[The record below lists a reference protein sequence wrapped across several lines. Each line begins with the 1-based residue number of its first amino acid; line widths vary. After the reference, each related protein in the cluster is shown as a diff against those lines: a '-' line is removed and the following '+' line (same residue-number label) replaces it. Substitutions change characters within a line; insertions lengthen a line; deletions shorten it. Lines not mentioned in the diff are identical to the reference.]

1 MADYDTLID
10 ELIKTKPKRQ
20 QWLEKTPLF
29 AKTSGLVGGTALET
43 SELSA
48 AQLLA
53 VAETKLVDR
62 DFLATLSLKD
72 KDLPDV
78 LTGKYDPEA
87 AFKLAYEAMG
97 NSLSTTIT
105 DVLNAVQQCAFDVEN
120 YWPEILDWKL
130 RNDTSTDAFR
140 EYILVMES
148 ANIETNAAYTTLRGQ
163 LANIAAQI
171 EALTGLPTDITPQ
184 VAAVYKLSNA
194 FDALTGGGEF
204 HELFTLRA
212 RKHDTLGQYP
222 RPAGAIVTTKHTGP
236 LSQLSDLIKAKK
248 GSKTNRRRYWA
259 QWVQVIDG
267 LDMALDALE
276 LYINFG
282 FAISRQITTE
292 VRTPVPGF
300 WGFGRET
307 KRMVKSTLDT
317 HLGRQLSRMQ
327 TRVSTA
333 RDQLT
338 IAIEGALS
346 ADPRVEAT
354 KRVAEF
360 TALPAPPRVGTTPD
374 EHAKEIQE
382 NKKYL
387 DDVRDVIKIHYSTF

>member
-20 QWLEKTPLF
+20 QWLEKTPGF
-29 AKTSGLVGGTALET
+29 AKTSGLLGGTALET

-105 DVLNAVQQCAFDVEN
+105 DVLKAVQQCAIDVDN
-120 YWPEILDWKL
+120 YWPEKRPEWKL

-140 EYILVMES
+140 EYISVIEN
-148 ANIETNAAYTTLRGQ
+148 ANIETNAAYTALRGQ
-163 LANIAAQI
+163 LANIATQV

-184 VAAVYKLSNA
+184 VAAVYKLSND
-194 FDALTGGGEF
+194 FYALTSGGEF

-212 RKHDTLGQYP
+212 RKHDTLFQHP
-222 RPAGAIVTTKHTGP
+222 RAAGAIVFTKTTGP
-236 LSQLSDLIKAKK
+236 LALLLVLKKAKA
-248 GSKTNRRRYWA
+248 GSKTNRQRYWA

-267 LDMALDALE
+267 LDMALDALK

-282 FAISRQITTE
+282 FALTAERRSVFGFKKSITTE
-292 VRTPVPGF
+292 
-300 WGFGRET
+300 
-307 KRMVKSTLDT
+307 
-317 HLGRQLSRMQ
+317 LGRQLSIIQ

-333 RDQLT
+333 RDELT
-338 IAIEGALS
+338 IAITAALS
-346 ADPRVEAT
+346 ADSRVAAT
-354 KRVAEF
+354 KRVAEL

-387 DDVRDVIKIHYSTF
+387 DDVRDVIKIHRSTF